1 MTVTLT
7 REEVQQAAET
17 VETIDITHDAEA
29 AE

>member
-17 VETIDITHDAEA
+17 VETIDITPDAEA